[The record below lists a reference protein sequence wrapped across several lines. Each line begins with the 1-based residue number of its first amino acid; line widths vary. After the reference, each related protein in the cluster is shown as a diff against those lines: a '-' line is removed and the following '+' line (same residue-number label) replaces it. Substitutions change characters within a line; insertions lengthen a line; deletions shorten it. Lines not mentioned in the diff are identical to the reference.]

1 MIGRIAGKLVY
12 KQPPQLLIDCNGV
25 GYEIEAPLPV
35 FFDLPAVGEPVV
47 VFTHMIVREDAQL
60 LYGFQSLAQ
69 RAMFR
74 ELIKVNGVG
83 AKMAVAILSGL
94 SAEEFSDCIANQDV
108 ATLTRLPGIGKKT
121 AERLI
126 VEMQDRLGRLS
137 TESGSTLP
145 ASDAGGGDVQG
156 KPSNRGQAI
165 AALEALGFKGTE
177 ARRMVK
183 DSDAASVE
191 EIIRDALKKVSA

>member
-1 MIGRIAGKLVY
+1 MIGRSAGKLVY

-35 FFDLPAVGEPVV
+35 FFDLPAVGEPVMV
-47 VFTHMIVREDAQL
+47 YTHMIVREDAQL

-74 ELIKVNGVG
+74 ELIKVNNVG
-83 AKMAVAILSGL
+83 AKMAIAILSGL

-108 ATLTRLPGIGKKT
+108 ATLTRLPGVGKKT

-137 TESGSTLP
+137 LDNAAGVP
-145 ASDAGGGDVQG
+145 ASDVGGGAGPQG
-156 KPSNRGQAI
+156 SSSNRGQAI
-165 AALEALGFKGTE
+165 AALEALGFKGAE
-177 ARRMVK
+177 VRRMIK
-183 DSDAASVE
+183 DSDGASVE
-191 EIIRDALKKVSA
+191 EIIRDALKKV

>member
-47 VFTHMIVREDAQL
+47 LFTHMIVREDAQL

-94 SAEEFSDCIANQDV
+94 SAEEFSDCITNQDV

-137 TESGSTLP
+137 LDNAASLP
-145 ASDAGGGDVQG
+145 ASEGGGSAVAQA
-156 KPSNRGQAI
+156 SSSFRGQAI

-183 DSDAASVE
+183 DSDGETVE
-191 EIIRDALKKVSA
+191 DIIRDALKKV

>member
-12 KQPPQLLIDCNGV
+12 KQPPQLLIDCHGV

-35 FFDLPAVGEPVV
+35 FFDLPAVGEPVMV
-47 VFTHMIVREDAQL
+47 YTHMIVREDAQL

-74 ELIKVNGVG
+74 ELIKVNNVG
-83 AKMAVAILSGL
+83 AKMAIAILSGL

-108 ATLTRLPGIGKKT
+108 ATLTRLPGVGKKT

-137 TESGSTLP
+137 LDNAAGVP
-145 ASDAGGGDVQG
+145 ASDVGGGAGPQG
-156 KPSNRGQAI
+156 SSSNRGQAI
-165 AALEALGFKGTE
+165 AALEALGFKGAE
-177 ARRMVK
+177 VRRMIK
-183 DSDAASVE
+183 DSDGASVE
-191 EIIRDALKKVSA
+191 EIIRDALKKV

>member
-35 FFDLPAVGEPVV
+35 FYDLPAVGEPVV

-94 SAEEFSDCIANQDV
+94 SAEEFSDCITNQDV

-137 TESGSTLP
+137 LDNAASLP
-145 ASDAGGGDVQG
+145 TSEGGDSTAAQG
-156 KPSNRGQAI
+156 SSSNRGQAL

-183 DSDAASVE
+183 DSDGATVE
-191 EIIRDALKKVSA
+191 DIIRDALKKV

>member
-1 MIGRIAGKLVY
+1 
-12 KQPPQLLIDCNGV
+12 
-25 GYEIEAPLPV
+25 
-35 FFDLPAVGEPVV
+35 
-47 VFTHMIVREDAQL
+47 
-60 LYGFQSLAQ
+60 
-69 RAMFR
+69 MFR

-94 SAEEFSDCIANQDV
+94 SAEEFSDCITNQDV

-137 TESGSTLP
+137 MDNTASLP
-145 ASDAGGGDVQG
+145 ASEGGGGAAAQG
-156 KPSNRGQAI
+156 GSGIRGQAI
-165 AALEALGFKGTE
+165 AALEALGFKATE

-183 DSDAASVE
+183 DSDGATVE
-191 EIIRDALKKVSA
+191 DIIRDALKKKKV

>member
-47 VFTHMIVREDAQL
+47 VFTHMVVREDAQL
-60 LYGFQSLAQ
+60 LYGFKSLSQ
-69 RAMFR
+69 RTMFR

-83 AKMAVAILSGL
+83 AKMGIAILSGL

-137 TESGSTLP
+137 NESDGPLPSAAAGDAETGSAP
-145 ASDAGGGDVQG
+145 G
-156 KPSNRGQAI
+156 NRGQAI
-165 AALEALGFKGTE
+165 AALEALGFKGAE

-183 DSDAASVE
+183 DSDGSSVE
-191 EIIRDALKKVSA
+191 EIIRDALKKVSR